1 MDEQTDTPQAE
12 PLTLT
17 PEHQRVLAL
26 ELAGIAERNPSEEE
40 ACKRVYRML
49 FGGGG
54 VNADLTGKQK
64 PEKEVEL

>member
-54 VNADLTGKQK
+54 VTHESETDCSASD
-64 PEKEVEL
+64 VD